1 MPVFACLY
9 HIKEE
14 LTHSLSYTSKGKHSL
29 YCADFSL
36 SPYFI
41 FPLPLWAQEGCT
53 HTLTPEQAWRS
64 SDHTQSSA
72 RLSLAFPLS
81 FSLFY
86 MVTRSLSFPL
96 LLHSPLSLS
105 LSLSTSHLLSAQPD
119 RGRVKV
125 TCPQLH
131 VSISTRCVLTLCLF
145 ECADVNCREDGHLV
159 WYLCLWDH
167 PASQAKTLRV

>member
-72 RLSLAFPLS
+72 RLSPAFPLS

-96 LLHSPLSLS
+96 LLHSSLS
-105 LSLSTSHLLSAQPD
+105 LSFHISPPLSPAWPRQSKGYVPTVACLD
-119 RGRVKV
+119 
-125 TCPQLH
+125 LH
-131 VSISTRCVLTLCLF
+131 SVCSDSLF
-145 ECADVNCREDGHLV
+145 V
-159 WYLCLWDH
+159 WMCWCEL
-167 PASQAKTLRV
+167 